1 MFASSMNNLTIP
13 QITRLLNHYK
23 AQTFY
28 PRLMNSKILK
38 SAYRIEDRI
47 RSQAMNFNG
56 LLVQ

>member
-1 MFASSMNNLTIP
+1 MNNLTIP

-28 PRLMNSKILK
+28 PRLVNSKILK

-47 RSQAMNFNG
+47 RSQAMNFIP